1 VNPDFVDNADHLV
14 GFFNHKIEHSLL
26 DDNISIAGP
35 ESDEFKVLQ
44 PAKRSDDEN
53 SNTTARQSSVI
64 PQILRNQPEKIQY
77 VDEVTTRTFHN
88 TMTQMA
94 PKPKKPTSH
103 ARRLE
108 LPSPPRMKEPSKVEV
123 ADPLPEFVQ
132 VLEASFAEMMKGI
145 QGFRGKIV
153 VQAEFGRVLLR
164 NIKPSHL
171 TTKER
176 DHPLDAMFLHHLL
189 TSGSEAAPLTF
200 FTKPLTILPADIQY
214 LVEMKGKSG
223 DDLWE
228 HRLFDWDVKYEFF
241 CQDQKAVDYTLFTIE
256 FDGEKFDWEIKTRRD
271 LGNVYINGAK
281 RHWDVRISATG
292 YEINKEDQEKYA
304 ELASAIE
311 ASLYIPYV
319 YITQSPTFANISKA

>member
-14 GFFNHKIEHSLL
+14 RFFNHEIKHSLL

-35 ESDEFKVLQ
+35 VSDEFKVLE
-44 PAKRSDDEN
+44 PANRLEDEN
-53 SNTTARQSSVI
+53 LNTMVRQSNVVPEESH
-64 PQILRNQPEKIQY
+64 NQPEKIQY
-77 VDEVTTRTFHN
+77 VDDVVTRKFHN
-88 TMTQMA
+88 TMNQMA
-94 PKPKKPTSH
+94 PKPKKPNSY
-103 ARRLE
+103 AGRLE
-108 LPSPPRMKEPSKVEV
+108 LPSPPRIQEPSKVAM

-145 QGFRGKIV
+145 QAFRGKIV

-176 DHPLDAMFLHHLL
+176 NHPLDAMFLHHLL

-223 DDLWE
+223 NDLWE
-228 HRLFDWDVKYEFF
+228 HRLFGWDVKYEFF
-241 CQDQKAVDYTLFTIE
+241 CQDQKAVDYTPFTIE
-256 FDGEKFDWEIKTRRD
+256 IDGEKFDWEIKTRRD
-271 LGNVYINGAK
+271 LGSVYINGAK

-311 ASLYIPYV
+311 ASLYIP
-319 YITQSPTFANISKA
+319 